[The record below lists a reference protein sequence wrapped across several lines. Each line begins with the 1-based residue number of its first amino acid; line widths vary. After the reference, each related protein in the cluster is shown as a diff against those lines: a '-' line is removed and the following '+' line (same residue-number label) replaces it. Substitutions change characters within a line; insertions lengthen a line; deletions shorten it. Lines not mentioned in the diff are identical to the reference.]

1 MTIGSN
7 IKQIRKEKKL
17 TQSELAKKINKGLR
31 TVQKYESDDINVPTD
46 VLKDIAKAL
55 DVGLV
60 DLLYEGNNAIYVD
73 MCREPLD
80 VTYQKLEILSTDE
93 NFEKDMLND
102 ILSKKRRELNLFEQ
116 CLLVV
121 YNEQTYDNSIH
132 TEISKFLS
140 SDILQK
146 QLGYSFKDLA
156 SNKIDL
162 IRMSLSIIN
171 SIKNNLKDIENSKK
185 IVDDSTKDE
194 VIKKQ

>member
-7 IKQIRKEKKL
+7 IKQIRKERKL

-31 TVQKYESDDINVPTD
+31 TVQKYESDDINTPTD

-60 DLLYEGNNAIYVD
+60 DLLYDNNNAICVD
-73 MCREPLD
+73 MLRDPLD
-80 VTYQKLEILSTDE
+80 VTCQKLEILSADE

-102 ILSKKRRELNLFEQ
+102 ILSKKRHELNFFEQ

-121 YNEQTYDNSIH
+121 YDEQTYDASIQ
-132 TEISKFLS
+132 TEIFKFLS

-162 IRMSLSIIN
+162 IRISLNIIH

-185 IVDDSTKDE
+185 IINDTNKE
-194 VIKKQ
+194 EINKK

>member
-140 SDILQK
+140 SDILHNIYCF
-146 QLGYSFKDLA
+146 LMTSSLVESSTIFLEFSISFKLFF
-156 SNKIDL
+156 IE
-162 IRMSLSIIN
+162 II
-171 SIKNNLKDIENSKK
+171 ILRDI
-185 IVDDSTKDE
+185 
-194 VIKKQ
+194 

>member
-121 YNEQTYDNSIH
+121 YNEQVHS
-132 TEISKFLS
+132 
-140 SDILQK
+140 
-146 QLGYSFKDLA
+146 
-156 SNKIDL
+156 
-162 IRMSLSIIN
+162 
-171 SIKNNLKDIENSKK
+171 
-185 IVDDSTKDE
+185 V
-194 VIKKQ
+194 